1 MIVNPAN
8 FPTWDCE
15 IEKAVIEINRVTAQI
30 PSVIK
35 KLRTNDILVGYRD
48 YNIFENNIIETLK
61 YWTGHTYIGQ
71 RKEKH
76 LENAFQRFFEALYK
90 YLIFCRDEDHSFC
103 QLLKNL
109 SDKALYQ
116 GVLYRYLGHGS
127 SNIDIDTRVEPEY
140 NNVFVSW
147 SKNLTNYYFENK
159 LYGVMTV
166 LTCEVTDSYYG
177 IDLSAFGV
185 SKIDEDEVVFPTIKE
200 TIKRIEYKNED

>member
-1 MIVNPAN
+1 MKPVNYPIWSN
-8 FPTWDCE
+8 E
-15 IEKAVIEINRVTAQI
+15 IEKAITEINRVACQI
-30 PSVIK
+30 PCVIK
-35 KLRTNDILVGYRD
+35 KLRSRDLILGDKEYLVFD
-48 YNIFENNIIETLK
+48 NNIIETLK
-61 YWTGHTYIGQ
+61 YWTGQTYIGQ

-76 LENAFQRFFEALYK
+76 LEKAFQRFFEALYE

-103 QLLKNL
+103 QLLKKL

-116 GVLYRYLGHGS
+116 GILYRYLGHDS
-127 SNIDIDTRVEPEY
+127 SNIDRDKRVEPEY

-147 SKNLTNYYFENK
+147 SKNPTNYYFENK